1 MFKSMKTSQL
11 RAGPL
16 TCVLIALACGLAFL
30 PGCTEPLTSYQ
41 VQGVSVAHGQKIL
54 VLPFMDTRTFT
65 DSSDPHKYD
74 LGYYARTI
82 FVDSMRP
89 YSNGRT
95 IYTPNLP
102 LVKKSLANA
111 EVAELGR
118 RMGADIVVAGQ
129 IFSFTDTRAASIPP
143 RAGMFIR
150 VISARDG
157 SLLFAGDHYQAANV
171 PGGGGGRDG
180 QARKVADLL
189 VQGFLANSRQL
200 MADAGRIA
208 STGAFAMLSPVPMK
222 PAAMSPSKTKPEAL
236 KHRSVLKTVVDLS
249 HAGGKTQK
257 KSGGKNSRDSFQD
270 PEPLPEPP
278 PLPDLSSF
286 AELLNSEDWQK
297 APPAPA
303 ALPAPANLG
312 AEFLAMPS
320 LPDAGLLA
328 MANQPKDNA
337 AVTKAPAKTAA
348 RTGLTQTGAGT
359 AAQKEALSVPSAAA
373 LVAADAAVR
382 QETARADAKMS
393 LSGPWDDKGYAG
405 GTELP
410 NLNDLS
416 YFEKTE
422 ADAAG
427 EAPEPAANPGDWGN
441 ESAAPWPNAS
451 PAWTAPAAPAHDDV
465 DSWEPDAEDSFPG
478 FPGAKTDYFQE
489 SFSEIAPQS
498 SLGIPNYFDQEPLA
512 GNAEA
517 DNKPAPAKTDGDA
530 AKNSAAAPASQ
541 PKTEVDKALELT
553 KAIDS
558 AREAAKTA
566 VAQPE
571 SPKPESAPSET
582 VHTASATAAAAK
594 PPVPV
599 TAPAAAKSEA
609 FVTEP
614 EPEAGKAAVAVA
626 APAAAPTPAPAPEYA
641 AYLATYAQ
649 DDGAVQSNSS
659 YTYSYSSD
667 YSAEPGFADIY
678 AVSEPVD
685 TASAACIDE
694 LPEIEL
700 KKVDPFMIS
709 ADEVYPKPNLA
720 AKISGDQLAGD
731 LLASDGGLYGA
742 AMVMPDPPVIV
753 GGRKEDPID
762 PGMVYLPLAVTLNG
776 EEYASLPTEPFVLDP
791 ETLEVVSGKLPV
803 TRVPAPVVER
813 RTVVTQAAQA
823 QAAQAQAAQAQA
835 QAAPQYSPV
844 PYQSEAVP
852 PALGRPEQVYDGPA
866 GLATG
871 PRRPGGRAEVR
882 GDTVVK
888 VPVPPETAVTS
899 DVTVM
904 DGTPVDSRPLV
915 AEQPRTLKSVDF
927 ELQEDPYSEMQDAEA
942 RIAFPRKGNPDAARI
957 LILPY
962 YDRQNPNNLIAN
974 TGGGEV
980 VTTLYGTQ
988 LALDPALQVL
998 WDASGRVAH
1007 DRPIGRQEALELARL
1022 AKADFVMRGEVVEFR
1037 RAQSVPSLFSAVIST
1052 AVLAAQVFFAEMS
1065 GVDVATE
1072 VYRVSD
1078 GVCIVSRRD
1087 RAQQK
1092 YVVQAEKTV
1101 RRMAGVMA
1109 DDVARA
1115 IRNPNLQPMDPLIDE
1130 ISPVTVLTN
1139 PR

>member
-1 MFKSMKTSQL
+1 MFMSTRTSQI
-11 RAGPL
+11 RAGL
-16 TCVLIALACGLAFL
+16 FTFVLIALASILVFL

-74 LGYYARTI
+74 LGYHARTI

-89 YSNGRT
+89 HANGRT

-102 LVKKSLANA
+102 LVKKSLTNA
-111 EVAELGR
+111 EVAEIGR

-150 VISARDG
+150 VISAQDG

-180 QARKVADLL
+180 QAKKVADLL

-208 STGAFAMLSPVPMK
+208 STGAFAMMSPVPMK
-222 PAAMSPSKTKPEAL
+222 PAAMSPSKTKPEAM

-249 HAGGKTQK
+249 HASGKTQK
-257 KSGGKNSRDSFQD
+257 NAGGKNARDTFKD

-278 PLPDLSSF
+278 PLPDLSTF
-286 AELLNSEDWQK
+286 AELLNSPDWNK
-297 APPAPA
+297 PAPAPA
-303 ALPAPANLG
+303 ALPAQPG
-312 AEFLAMPS
+312 IGGDFLRMPS
-320 LPDAGLLA
+320 MPDANLLA
-328 MANQPKDNA
+328 MAGQNKESAPVAPSAGKSADKANVA
-337 AVTKAPAKTAA
+337 AAAAKETLAI
-348 RTGLTQTGAGT
+348 
-359 AAQKEALSVPSAAA
+359 PSAAA
-373 LVAADAAVR
+373 LAAADAAAR
-382 QETARADAKMS
+382 KAADTAETGLS
-393 LSGPWDDKGYAG
+393 LSGPWGGDDFPVGN
-405 GTELP
+405 ELP
-410 NLNDLS
+410 NLDDLS
-416 YFEKTE
+416 YFEKSNG
-422 ADAAG
+422 AGKDAA
-427 EAPEPAANPGDWGN
+427 EEPAGKSGAAVNNP
-441 ESAAPWPNAS
+441 APWANDSA
-451 PAWTAPAAPAHDDV
+451 AWTASPSQVNDDV
-465 DSWEPDAEDSFPG
+465 DSWEPDADDAFPG
-478 FPGAKTDYFQE
+478 FPAAQGDVFQGN
-489 SFSEIAPQS
+489 FSEIASPPS
-498 SLGIPNYFDQEPLA
+498 AALNNYFDREPSA
-512 GNAEA
+512 GDEGDGKDEPPVKPAAEPG
-517 DNKPAPAKTDGDA
+517 KTVAPAKNTVATNGA
-530 AKNSAAAPASQ
+530 ATQ
-541 PKTEVDKALELT
+541 PKSEVDKALELT

-558 AREAAKTA
+558 ARETAKATS
-566 VAQPE
+566 AQPE
-571 SPKPESAPSET
+571 TGSGE
-582 VHTASATAAAAK
+582 AAK
-594 PPVPV
+594 KV
-599 TAPAAAKSEA
+599 TSAGEIAKTPAPEPAPAAAKSESFA
-609 FVTEP
+609 TEP
-614 EPEAGKAAVAVA
+614 EANAGHSAVA
-626 APAAAPTPAPAPEYA
+626 AVPVPAPASLPAPAPEYA
-641 AYLATYAQ
+641 AYLSSYAQ
-649 DDGAVQSNSS
+649 DDGVAQSTTS

-667 YSAEPGFADIY
+667 YSSEPGFTDIY

-700 KKVDPFMIS
+700 QKVDPFMIN

-731 LLASDGGLYGA
+731 LIASDGGLYGA

-753 GGRKEDPID
+753 GGKKDDPID
-762 PGMVYLPLAVTLNG
+762 PGMVYLPLAVTLGG

-803 TRVPAPVVER
+803 TRVPAPAPER
-813 RTVVTQAAQA
+813 RTLVTP
-823 QAAQAQAAQAQA
+823 
-835 QAAPQYSPV
+835 AAPVASAPHYNPVPEAVLPHSPV
-844 PYQSEAVP
+844 IE
-852 PALGRPEQVYDGPA
+852 GPVVA
-866 GLATG
+866 AG
-871 PRRPGGRAEVR
+871 PRRPRGRAEVR

-888 VPVPPETAVTS
+888 VPVMPEATVTPEVS
-899 DVTVM
+899 IR
-904 DGTPVDSRPLV
+904 DGAPLDSRPLV

-1007 DRPIGRQEALELARL
+1007 DRPIGREEALELARL

-1078 GVCIVSRRD
+1078 GTCIVSRRD